1 MICSF
6 NQREWLFVLA
16 HDLSLSVLNK
26 WRFFKFI
33 RKQAHQ
39 SVEELVEAW
48 NQMGQKKKMKPDFF
62 LNFNLEESRAE
73 LDKRNIHW
81 VDFLSPDYPKALS
94 HIYEPPLGLFV
105 MGNIELLNQP
115 SLAVVGSRKA
125 TAYGKNVLKKIL
137 PDLIKEDWVIVSGLA
152 RGIDTYAH
160 HICLEESGKTIAVLA
175 NGLDKIYPRENYD
188 LQLEIAGCQCLI
200 TEYPLRTAPLKRHF
214 PMRNRII
221 SGLSRGT
228 FVVEAK
234 DRSGSLITAQLAL
247 QEGREVF
254 AVPGHI
260 FSENSEGTNALIKQ
274 GAVSVLSSQDILD
287 ELVLYSRY

>member
-1 MICSF
+1 MACSF
-6 NQREWLFVLA
+6 SQREWLFVLA

-33 RKQAHQ
+33 RKQPYQ
-39 SVEELVEAW
+39 NIDELVKAW
-48 NQMGQKKKMKPDFF
+48 NQTGQKKMMSPDFF

-73 LDKRNIHW
+73 LSRRNIQW
-81 VDFLSPDYPKALS
+81 VDFLSEKYPEALS
-94 HIYEPPLGLFV
+94 HIYDPPLGLFV
-105 MGNIELLNQP
+105 MGNTALLNQR

-137 PDLIKEDWVIVSGLA
+137 PDLIQEDWVIVSGLA

-175 NGLDKIYPRENYD
+175 NGLDKIYPRENSR
-188 LQLEIAGCQCLI
+188 LQLEIAGSQCLVS
-200 TEYPLRTAPLKRHF
+200 EYPLKTVPLKRHF

-228 FVVEAK
+228 VVVEAK
-234 DRSGSLITAQLAL
+234 ERSGSLITAQLAL
-247 QEGREVF
+247 QEGREIF